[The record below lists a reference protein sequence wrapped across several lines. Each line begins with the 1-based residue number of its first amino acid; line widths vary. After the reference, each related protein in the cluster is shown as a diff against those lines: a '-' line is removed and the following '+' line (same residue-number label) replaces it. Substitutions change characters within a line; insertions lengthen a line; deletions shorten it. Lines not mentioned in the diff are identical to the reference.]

1 MPSAPFRLAPILKPA
16 DDTHPFRPTSGP
28 TSLDS
33 ATIAA
38 LFVQHSDE
46 LRRFLFG
53 VLRHHEQAT
62 DAMQIAFAKAIEQGH
77 NVQREALKSWL
88 FRVAYHEAIVIK
100 RKQAIAQRASEKIA
114 HQLTVLGSHQAE
126 APELNL
132 VRWETVA
139 AVRASL
145 EQLPIEQRQVVRMRI
160 YEQKKFI
167 EIATELG
174 LPLGT
179 VLTRMQLALKKLKKY
194 LGERP

>member
-1 MPSAPFRLAPILKPA
+1 MKPA
-16 DDTHPFRPTSGP
+16 DDTNPFRPLSGP

-33 ATIAA
+33 ATVAA
-38 LFVQHSDE
+38 LFVQHGDE

-53 VLRHHEQAT
+53 VLRNHEQAI

-77 NVQREALKSWL
+77 NVQHEALKSWL
-88 FRVAYHEAIVIK
+88 FRVAYHEAIVIQ
-100 RKQAIAQRASEKIA
+100 RKQAIAQRAGEKIA
-114 HQLTVLGSHQAE
+114 QQMLMLGNHQAE
-126 APELNL
+126 PPELNL

-145 EQLPIEQRQVVRMRI
+145 EQLPIEQRQVVRMRM
-160 YEQKKFI
+160 YEQKKFA
-167 EIATELG
+167 EIAEELG

-179 VLTRMQLALKKLKKY
+179 VLTRMQLALKKLKKH